1 MFSIETDD
9 LKASYYKGFVDDLLI
24 EYNFGTKLSEKSL
37 SFKQHPS
44 LNSLI
49 E

>member
-1 MFSIETDD
+1 MFSVEKDE
-9 LKASYYKGFVDDLLI
+9 LRAGCYKEFVDDLLS

-37 SFKQHPS
+37 PFKHHSSP
-44 LNSLI
+44 NSLI